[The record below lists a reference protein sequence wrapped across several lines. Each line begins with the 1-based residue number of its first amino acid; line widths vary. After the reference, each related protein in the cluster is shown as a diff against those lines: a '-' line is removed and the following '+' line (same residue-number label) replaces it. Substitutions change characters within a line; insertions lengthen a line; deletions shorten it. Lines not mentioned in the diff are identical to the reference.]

1 MNKVVVT
8 RPVDQA
14 EKWLKAINEAGFE
27 SVLLPFIQTQKLNL
41 PVTSARNLSLYDA
54 VMLVSASAV
63 KHFSNAIQTLLCGN
77 QLPRFWVTGPGT
89 AQALIEI
96 GVPSR
101 YIDYPDPLTASLDS
115 KGLWQCVQAQ
125 LASTQSVL
133 IVRGQHSQTK
143 ATGNL
148 WLEQQIQ
155 ASGISTH
162 TLVVYERQSPSWT
175 PEQHIMAQNLLTQP
189 VIWLLTSSE
198 AIDLAPNLNFI
209 GQKALVTHEKIAKTA
224 TLKGF
229 LVQSIVH
236 PSIEK
241 VIAGLKSIT

>member
-14 EKWLKAINEAGFE
+14 GKWLKAINEAGFE
-27 SVLLPFIQTQKLNL
+27 PILLPFVQTQKLDL
-41 PVTSARNLSLYDA
+41 PVTSTHNLALYDA

-63 KHFSNAIQTLLCGN
+63 KHFSNAIQTILYGN

-89 AQALIEI
+89 AQALIEM

-101 YIDYPDPLTASLDS
+101 YIDYPDPLNDSLDS

-125 LASTQSVL
+125 LATIQSVL

-148 WLEQQIQ
+148 WLQQQIQ
-155 ASGISTH
+155 AKPLSG
-162 TLVVYERQSPSWT
+162 PS
-175 PEQHIMAQNLLTQP
+175 L
-189 VIWLLTSSE
+189 
-198 AIDLAPNLNFI
+198 
-209 GQKALVTHEKIAKTA
+209 
-224 TLKGF
+224 
-229 LVQSIVH
+229 
-236 PSIEK
+236 
-241 VIAGLKSIT
+241 